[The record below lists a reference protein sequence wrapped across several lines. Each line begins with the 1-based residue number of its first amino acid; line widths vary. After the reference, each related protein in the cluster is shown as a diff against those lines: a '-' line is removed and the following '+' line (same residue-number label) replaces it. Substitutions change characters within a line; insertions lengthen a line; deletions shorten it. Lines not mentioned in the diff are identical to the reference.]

1 MINEATSDEEV
12 IELWNKML
20 NRLPPSTADNVTIE
34 VHRAVGMRV
43 VTAAQ
48 NTHGDE

>member
-1 MINEATSDEEV
+1 MINEAASDEEV

-20 NRLPPSTADNVTIE
+20 NRLPPNTADNVTIE

-43 VTAAQ
+43 VLAAQ